1 MQFIWVTVVFSMV
14 IQIGFGFFGGG
25 GCCGYSND
33 YRRTEDYYYYNCDV
47 NSSLLCPCSKL
58 RRPVFIVTDMTSVHF
73 AAHVAVVAR
82 AAVVVVSVEDLVGLV
97 GLVALGEA
105 AADVAPAAETARRSR
120 LSASLTSFIKNN
132 TSVAA
137 MSSGDDDSDASF
149 TLESPA
155 KKKKVPTKKPKA
167 AGNKADK
174 PSKPRTN
181 TKKTLQMNG
190 NSLVCRNS
198 GTPNETANGDAQED
212 GDDPLHIFTN
222 IDKEPKRLSIE
233 KIYQKKSQLEHI
245 LLRPDTY
252 IGSVEHTDKAP
263 MWVYDVEAER
273 IVQRDISYVPGLYK
287 IFDEVLVNA
296 ADNKQRDPK
305 MSLIKVNINKLVTAA
320 YQVIVLSEDL
330 LVMPRLRSACGFLTT
345 TNFREKNEISI
356 FNNGKGI
363 PVVRHKVENV
373 YVPELIFGTLLTSSN
388 YDDSERK
395 VTGGRNGYGA
405 KLCNI
410 FSNEFTVET
419 SSKEYGKV
427 FKQTWINNMTKDK
440 EPFIGKAVGEDF
452 TRVTFKPDLSKF
464 KMTELDDD
472 IIALM
477 SRRAYDVAGSTKGV
491 KVHLNGK
498 LLPVQGFKQY
508 VDQYAKHNLDGQGEP
523 YKVVY
528 ETANERWDVAVT
540 VSEKGFQQVSFVNS
554 IATTK
559 VSAALNKSLH
569 TERIPAGQM
578 QTVALWHS
586 GSANASVTKGMSN
599 NINLK
604 GGRHVDYIA
613 DQITAK
619 LIDTIKKKIGKSGIN
634 VKPFQIKNHMWVFV
648 NSLIENPTFDS
659 QTKETLTL
667 QSKSFGSKC
676 ELSERFVNG
685 VMKCGIVEAVMAW
698 VRFKQQETLDKKC
711 SSKKTSK
718 LKGVPKLE
726 DANDAGTKNSSL
738 CTLILTEGD
747 SAKSLA
753 VSGLGVVGRDRYGVF
768 PLRGKM
774 LNVREGNHKQ
784 IMENAEINALI
795 KIIGLQYRLK
805 YDKDEDMK
813 TLRYGKVMVMADQ
826 DQDGS
831 HIKGLVINFIH
842 YNWPALIRRNFVEE
856 FITPIVKATKGKEE
870 LSFFSL
876 PEYSEWRN
884 STENWKSY
892 RIKYYKGLGTSTSKE
907 AKEYFTDMTRHRIR
921 FRYAGEDDD
930 NSIDMAFSK
939 KKIEDRKVW
948 LTNWMAEKR
957 DRREQGLTEEYLY
970 DKDTRAVSFKD
981 FVNKELVLFSN
992 ADNERSIPSLVDGLK
1007 PGQRKVLFTCFK
1019 RADKKEVK
1027 VAQLAGAVGEMSA
1040 YHHGEQSLMSTIV
1053 NLAQDYVGSNNINLL
1068 LPIGQFGTRLQG
1080 GKDSA
1085 SPRYIFTQLNPVTKA
1100 LFPPVDENV
1109 LRFLFEENQRIEPEW
1124 YCPIIPTVLVNGA
1137 DGIGTAWSTKVPN
1150 YNPREIVENIRRLIR
1165 GEEPKPLVPWFKNF
1179 RGTIEQL
1186 DDQRFACS
1194 GEVAILGDDTIEIT
1208 ELPIRVWTQN
1218 YKESILEPL
1227 LEGSDKQPA
1236 LIQDFKEYHTDAT
1249 VRFVI
1254 KMNAQKLRDAEMEG
1268 LHKVFKLQSA
1278 INTSSMV
1285 LFDAAGCLRKFRNVE
1300 EICREFYETRK
1311 TKYIERK
1318 AFQEGMLRAQ
1328 SQRLSNQAR
1337 FILAKIKGEIVIEN
1351 KRKVAIVE
1359 QLVKKGFDPDPVKKW
1374 KELQR
1379 KKELEMT
1386 GETEIDD
1393 EEREEEDE
1401 EQSNVPS
1408 SPLKKDL
1415 EKKLSDYDYLALEDM
1430 TWADLWNADLDH
1442 FLVELEKQEAKERA
1456 DAALQIKTTAKK
1468 IQKDAPGG
1476 GRKRA
1481 AGAVAAEV
1489 LPDPRGIRIQPKLDS
1504 LKEKYEA
1511 KKNSDG
1517 EPKVRKPRAPKE
1529 PKKPKEEVGE
1539 VRNLYLANGDKIEK
1553 PKRAKKEPGASPT
1566 KKKKRN
1572 EWETD
1577 SEDESEDDESNYVI
1591 EDDDEHDVDDVV
1603 EIKKTTAEDRRR
1615 RSGNAANNSSELA
1628 ESVDLDDSEPGPS
1641 KPKQQK
1647 RKIVELDDEDSKQ
1660 QSEFDFFDS
1669 SRNKDGDDDDV
1680 QIPTKKKKT
1689 AIEKTAPKSKDEAEK
1704 KKRAPA
1710 KPREKKEIKEK
1721 TKKRTIDSDSEGE
1734 LVAESPPSE
1743 EALPMPRREGGR
1755 QRKAAKYTFDDDDDL
1770 SDLSDEPPKRS
1781 RKKKADSDEEFDLN
1795 SDDD

>member
-1 MQFIWVTVVFSMV
+1 DFSAVADVVDVIVALAAVEQFSRFKRLPPHRGLLLL
-14 IQIGFGFFGGG
+14 QLRCQFFFA
-25 GCCGYSND
+25 
-33 YRRTEDYYYYNCDV
+33 V
-47 NSSLLCPCSKL
+47 PLLQ
-58 RRPVFIVTDMTSVHF
+58 
-73 AAHVAVVAR
+73 AHVAVVAR

-181 TKKTLQMNG
+181 TKKTLQMN
-190 NSLVCRNS
+190 

-305 MSLIKVNINKLVTAA
+305 MSLIKVNINK
-320 YQVIVLSEDL
+320 
-330 LVMPRLRSACGFLTT
+330 
-345 TNFREKNEISI
+345 EKNEISI

-554 IATTK
+554 IATT
-559 VSAALNKSLH
+559 
-569 TERIPAGQM
+569 
-578 QTVALWHS
+578 
-586 GSANASVTKGMSN
+586 
-599 NINLK
+599 K

-1337 FILAKIKGEIVIEN
+1337 FILAKIKGEIIIEN

-1415 EKKLSDYDYLALEDM
+1415 EKKLSDYDYLVGMAILKLSEEEKDKLLRESDAKLNELKALEDM

-1539 VRNLYLANGDKIEK
+1539 NGDKIEK

-1615 RSGNAANNSSELA
+1615 RSGNAANNSSELS

-1660 QSEFDFFDS
+1660 Q
-1669 SRNKDGDDDDV
+1669 V
-1680 QIPTKKKKT
+1680 
-1689 AIEKTAPKSKDEAEK
+1689 
-1704 KKRAPA
+1704 
-1710 KPREKKEIKEK
+1710 
-1721 TKKRTIDSDSEGE
+1721 
-1734 LVAESPPSE
+1734 
-1743 EALPMPRREGGR
+1743 
-1755 QRKAAKYTFDDDDDL
+1755 
-1770 SDLSDEPPKRS
+1770 RS
-1781 RKKKADSDEEFDLN
+1781 ICAFPF
-1795 SDDD
+1795 

>member
-1 MQFIWVTVVFSMV
+1 
-14 IQIGFGFFGGG
+14 
-25 GCCGYSND
+25 
-33 YRRTEDYYYYNCDV
+33 
-47 NSSLLCPCSKL
+47 
-58 RRPVFIVTDMTSVHF
+58 
-73 AAHVAVVAR
+73 
-82 AAVVVVSVEDLVGLV
+82 
-97 GLVALGEA
+97 
-105 AADVAPAAETARRSR
+105 
-120 LSASLTSFIKNN
+120 
-132 TSVAA
+132 
-137 MSSGDDDSDASF
+137 MSCTDDDSDVSF
-149 TLESPA
+149 IIESPV
-155 KKKKVPTKKPKA
+155 KKKPAPKKPKPTGEKA
-167 AGNKADK
+167 QKSSATKAGAKDKAEV
-174 PSKPRTN
+174 
-181 TKKTLQMNG
+181 NG
-190 NSLVCRNS
+190 
-198 GTPNETANGDAQED
+198 TANGDIQED

-222 IDKEPKRLSIE
+222 IDKETKRLSIE

-252 IGSVEHTDKAP
+252 IGSVEHTDRAP
-263 MWVYDVEAER
+263 MWVYDAEAER

-305 MSLIKVNINKLVTAA
+305 MSTIKVTINK
-320 YQVIVLSEDL
+320 
-330 LVMPRLRSACGFLTT
+330 
-345 TNFREKNEISI
+345 EKNEIAV

-410 FSNEFTVET
+410 FSKEFTVET

-440 EPFIGKAVGEDF
+440 EPFIGKSSGEDF

-472 IIALM
+472 IVALM

-491 KVHLNGK
+491 KVYLNNK

-508 VDQYAKHNLDGQGEP
+508 VDQYAKHNLDSQGEP
-523 YKVVY
+523 YKVIY
-528 ETANERWDVAVT
+528 ETANERWDVAIT

-559 VSAALNKSLH
+559 
-569 TERIPAGQM
+569 
-578 QTVALWHS
+578 
-586 GSANASVTKGMSN
+586 
-599 NINLK
+599 
-604 GGRHVDYIA
+604 GGRHVDYVA
-613 DQITAK
+613 DQITSK
-619 LIDTIKKKIGKSGIN
+619 LIDTIKKKIGKSGIS

-648 NSLIENPTFDS
+648 NCLIENPTFDS
-659 QTKETLTL
+659 QTKEALTL

-676 ELSERFVNG
+676 ELSERFVNS

-711 SSKKTSK
+711 SSKRTSK

-805 YDKDEDMK
+805 YDKDDDMK

-870 LSFFSL
+870 YSFFSL
-876 PEYSEWRN
+876 PEYNEWRN
-884 STENWKSY
+884 NTENWKSY

-907 AKEYFTDMTRHRIR
+907 AKEYFTDMARHRIR
-921 FRYAGEDDD
+921 FRYAGDEDDS
-930 NSIDMAFSK
+930 SIDMAFSK
-939 KKIEDRKVW
+939 RKIEDRKVW

-970 DKDTRAVSFKD
+970 DKDTRSISFKD

-1100 LFPPVDENV
+1100 LFPSVDDNV

-1137 DGIGTAWSTKVPN
+1137 EGIGTAWSTKVPN
-1150 YNPREIVENIRRLIR
+1150 YNPREIVDNIRRLIR
-1165 GEEPKPLVPWFKNF
+1165 GEDPKPMVPWFKNF

-1194 GEVAILGDDTIEIT
+1194 GEIAILRDDTLEIT

-1218 YKESILEPL
+1218 YKESVLEPL

-1236 LIQDFKEYHTDAT
+1236 LIQDFKEYHTDTT

-1254 KMNAQKLRDAEMEG
+1254 KMSAQKLRDAEMEG
-1268 LHKVFKLQSA
+1268 LHKVFKLQTA

-1300 EICREFYETRK
+1300 EICKEFFETRK
-1311 TKYIERK
+1311 KKYIERK

-1328 SQRLSNQAR
+1328 SERLSNQAR
-1337 FILAKIKGEIVIEN
+1337 FILAKIKGEILIEN

-1379 KKELEMT
+1379 RKELEMT
-1386 GETEIDD
+1386 GEVEVD
-1393 EEREEEDE
+1393 EEELEQDEEE
-1401 EQSNVPS
+1401 QTNVPS

-1415 EKKLSDYDYLALEDM
+1415 EKKLSDYDYLVGMAILKLSEEEKDKLLRESEAKMSELKTLEDM
-1430 TWADLWNADLDH
+1430 TWADLWNADLDN
-1442 FLVELEKQEAKERA
+1442 FLVELQKQEAKEKG
-1456 DAALQIKTTAKK
+1456 DGALQIKTAAKR

-1476 GRKRA
+1476 GRKKA
-1481 AGAVAAEV
+1481 ATALASEV
-1489 LPDPRGIRIQPKLDS
+1489 LPDPTGIRVEPKLDS
-1504 LKEKYEA
+1504 MKEKYEA
-1511 KKNSDG
+1511 KKGNDG
-1517 EPKVRKPRAPKE
+1517 EPKVRKPRAPKQ
-1529 PKKPKEEVGE
+1529 PKKPKEELDESGE
-1539 VRNLYLANGDKIEK
+1539 KIEK
-1553 PKRAKKEPGASPT
+1553 PKRAKKEPGTSP
-1566 KKKKRN
+1566 KKKKKKN

-1577 SEDESEDDESNYVI
+1577 SEDESEDDEDNYVI
-1591 EDDDEHDVDDVV
+1591 DDDDDDGIVDDIIEV
-1603 EIKKTTAEDRRR
+1603 KKTTADDRKRR
-1615 RSGNAANNSSELA
+1615 NENTANDVNDVD
-1628 ESVDLDDSEPGPS
+1628 ESNDLDEDKAGPS
-1641 KPKQQK
+1641 RVKQPKRKIIESDDESSKQQK
-1647 RKIVELDDEDSKQ
+1647 ET
-1660 QSEFDFFDS
+1660 EFDFDPTE
-1669 SRNKDGDDDDV
+1669 KGDGDSDES
-1680 QIPTKKKKT
+1680 TTKKKT
-1689 AIEKTAPKSKDEAEK
+1689 AQKSTRKPKEGAEK
-1704 KKRAPA
+1704 KKKVAA
-1710 KPREKKEIKEK
+1710 KPGEKKDPKK
-1721 TKKRTIDSDSEGE
+1721 AKKRTLDWNSDDEVS
-1734 LVAESPPSE
+1734 VESPSE
-1743 EALPMPRREGGR
+1743 ATPPPLPRREGGR
-1755 QRKAAKYTFDDDDDL
+1755 QRKAAKYTYDDDDDL
-1770 SDLSDEPPKRS
+1770 SDLSDEPKPKKGRG
-1781 RKKKADSDEEFDLN
+1781 RKAVSDEEFEL
-1795 SDDD
+1795 DDD